1 MANVRTVW
9 VQGGRDREP
18 AVMYSP
24 SAAKISKGFKEAQ
37 EGVSDVDEAR

>member
-1 MANVRTVW
+1 MANVRTVSA
-9 VQGGRDREP
+9 QDCRDREP